1 MQNYKKILSSI
12 SIITIAYASS
22 RLLGFFRE
30 ILLANWAGVSGETDV
45 LDLAFIIPDFL
56 FYLSAGG
63 YLAITLIPLLG
74 KKDSKDL
81 NNYFLSLLYG
91 LSTVFIVLSF
101 IGYLFKNQIAEI
113 LNVQNQTLFIEIFGL
128 IIFSQV
134 FFFIGA
140 ILMSYQYF
148 KEEFKYA
155 ALAPIV
161 YNATIILFGWLN
173 SSDPTSTIK
182 GFALGTLIGSI
193 LGHLIIQIFG
203 AKKSGL
209 EFKFLR
215 FKFSDVKNYIFISF
229 PLILGQSIAVM
240 DEQLFRYFGSF
251 LSVGSIA
258 TFRYARRVAFLPV
271 GIIAQAVGVASYPF
285 LSKLFQKNKID
296 ELDLLVKKQIA
307 YLYLISGGIVII
319 CFFNSEFIIQMIY
332 ERGAFTNSDTLQVS
346 RVFQIISFGIVPW
359 SINQIV
365 TRSFYVQQQF
375 WFPVITGTVI
385 TLVSFFIL
393 LNIDTDGILYTKIIV
408 ASLYVYLSILLLNLK
423 FENLKFVNK
432 DFSKDLAKITLLL
445 VSTFTLF
452 NFFSFKSNFL
462 SVSTVSLLT
471 VLILFVSL
479 NLLKFKYIKIG
490 KNK

>member
-74 KKDSKDL
+74 KKDSKDV

-91 LSTVFIVLSF
+91 LSTVFVVLSS
-101 IGYLFKNQIAEI
+101 IGYLFKTQIAEI

-182 GFALGTLIGSI
+182 
-193 LGHLIIQIFG
+193 
-203 AKKSGL
+203 
-209 EFKFLR
+209 
-215 FKFSDVKNYIFISF
+215 
-229 PLILGQSIAVM
+229 
-240 DEQLFRYFGSF
+240 
-251 LSVGSIA
+251 
-258 TFRYARRVAFLPV
+258 
-271 GIIAQAVGVASYPF
+271 
-285 LSKLFQKNKID
+285 
-296 ELDLLVKKQIA
+296 DLH
-307 YLYLISGGIVII
+307 
-319 CFFNSEFIIQMIY
+319 
-332 ERGAFTNSDTLQVS
+332 
-346 RVFQIISFGIVPW
+346 
-359 SINQIV
+359 
-365 TRSFYVQQQF
+365 
-375 WFPVITGTVI
+375 
-385 TLVSFFIL
+385 
-393 LNIDTDGILYTKIIV
+393 
-408 ASLYVYLSILLLNLK
+408 
-423 FENLKFVNK
+423 
-432 DFSKDLAKITLLL
+432 
-445 VSTFTLF
+445 
-452 NFFSFKSNFL
+452 
-462 SVSTVSLLT
+462 
-471 VLILFVSL
+471 
-479 NLLKFKYIKIG
+479 
-490 KNK
+490 